1 MFEDWKGDLLVT
13 SLKFHML
20 IKLEI
25 KNNKVVNE
33 EIILRGCKIHKEPCH
48 KIGRIR
54 DIEIDKR
61 GNIFIISDDKD
72 SSLWKIFRKK

>member
-1 MFEDWKGDLLVT
+1 
-13 SLKFHML
+13 ML
-20 IKLEI
+20 IRLEI
-25 KNNKVVNE
+25 NNNKIINE
-33 EIILRGCKIHKEPCH
+33 EIILQGCKKHNKPCY